1 MLKSPIC
8 VLNVISEEKMVEIP
22 FRLVDAKA
30 EVLTALPDG
39 SFVAAWNAAGDVPK
53 LQRFD
58 FKGNEKGK
66 PIDLG
71 AGGLGENLNFA
82 ATNLSDGRF
91 VVVWQQKWVRDVV
104 YARIFNA
111 NGTPAGAEF
120 KIDSVDAA
128 QSSPKVTA
136 LNDGGFVVVSIN
148 EGAAVTVTVQ
158 ADGTQDVPRVLHE
171 GALRATV
178 TTLKDGSLVAFVD
191 AGAKGDYSVHAYI
204 YTHDGQLVARGE
216 VNAHISQSDAP
227 APVVTTLSD
236 GSFLVFVDG
245 IEGSRDTVELVRYSA
260 AGDVGSGWYFKANAG
275 ESFNSHV
282 VKALPGGG
290 CAIAYIVQDS
300 IGSHL
305 YVGHSNTNSLSPLN
319 TSEVS
324 FVMGDASSPEITIL
338 NDGRYVVS
346 WITDFF
352 GMNTDALIFDPRT
365 HAVNWTGTALNEQYQ
380 GTQFSDR
387 LNGGDGNDYLIGEDG
402 NDILKGG
409 AGIDRLEGG
418 DGNDTY
424 YVDNA
429 KDRVIESGWWS
440 EADKVVTLV
449 SYRLGAEV
457 ENLVAVGVGAI
468 GLTGN
473 SLKNLIVGNGADNR
487 LNGGTGSDNL
497 KGGLGMDTFIFKSRL
512 SSLNVDRIRDFTAPD
527 DTIQLD
533 NAIFKKLG
541 SASSPKKLNKAFFT
555 TSSKAKDKNDYI
567 VYDKTKGYL
576 YYDADG
582 SGKGAAILFAK
593 VSTNLKMTFEDF
605 YVI

>member
-1 MLKSPIC
+1 
-8 VLNVISEEKMVEIP
+8 
-22 FRLVDAKA
+22 
-30 EVLTALPDG
+30 
-39 SFVAAWNAAGDVPK
+39 
-53 LQRFD
+53 
-58 FKGNEKGK
+58 
-66 PIDLG
+66 
-71 AGGLGENLNFA
+71 
-82 ATNLSDGRF
+82 
-91 VVVWQQKWVRDVV
+91 
-104 YARIFNA
+104 
-111 NGTPAGAEF
+111 
-120 KIDSVDAA
+120 
-128 QSSPKVTA
+128 
-136 LNDGGFVVVSIN
+136 
-148 EGAAVTVTVQ
+148 
-158 ADGTQDVPRVLHE
+158 
-171 GALRATV
+171 
-178 TTLKDGSLVAFVD
+178 
-191 AGAKGDYSVHAYI
+191 
-204 YTHDGQLVARGE
+204 
-216 VNAHISQSDAP
+216 
-227 APVVTTLSD
+227 
-236 GSFLVFVDG
+236 
-245 IEGSRDTVELVRYSA
+245 
-260 AGDVGSGWYFKANAG
+260 
-275 ESFNSHV
+275 
-282 VKALPGGG
+282 LPGGG

-300 IGSHL
+300 IGSDL

-352 GMNTDALIFDPRT
+352 GLNTDALIFDPRT

-387 LNGGDGNDYLIGEDG
+387 LNGADGNDYLIGEDG

-418 DGNDTY
+418 DGKDTY

-429 KDRVIESGWWS
+429 KDRVIESGWS
-440 EADKVVTLV
+440 SDADKVVTSV

-457 ENLVAVGVGAI
+457 ENLVAAGVGAI
-468 GLTGN
+468 SLTGN
-473 SLKNLIVGNGADNR
+473 SLKNLIVGNGANNR
-487 LNGGTGSDNL
+487 LNGGIGSDNL

-512 SSLNVDRIRDFTAPD
+512 SSLNVDRIRDFAAPD

-555 TSSKAKDKNDYI
+555 TSSKAKDRNDYI